1 MRSANSETIFGRDRD
16 PMTSRP
22 TLFSRFKPAVLA
34 LGTVLVLAACG
45 SSDDEI
51 VYIERPP
58 EQIYQAGLN
67 ALDEGEF
74 ELAADEFNE
83 VERQH
88 PYSQF
93 ATQAQL
99 MAAYSYY
106 QALDYDQAI
115 LAFERFIELH
125 PGNQDVAYAYYMR
138 SLCYYEQIV
147 DVERDQRQT
156 ELAAQTL
163 EEVIRRFPES
173 VYARDAQL
181 KFDLTQDQLAG
192 QEMSV
197 GRYYLRQRELPAA
210 INRFRRVVDNYQ
222 TTSHTPEALYR
233 LTEAYMSLGLSEE
246 AERTATVL
254 GANFPGSEW
263 YRNSY
268 TLLVEGNLPQEQGFF
283 GRTIG
288 SVF

>member
-1 MRSANSETIFGRDRD
+1 MTMRFNPLRKLRLALVVSA
-16 PMTSRP
+16 
-22 TLFSRFKPAVLA
+22 AVL
-34 LGTVLVLAACG
+34 LLAACG
-45 SSDDEI
+45 SSDEEI

-58 EQIYQAGLN
+58 DQIYQAGLN
-67 ALDEGEF
+67 ALEAEDY

-99 MAAYSYY
+99 MAAYAYY
-106 QALDYDQAI
+106 EALDYDQAI

-125 PGNQDVAYAYYMR
+125 PGNPDVAYAYYMR

-163 EEVIRRFPES
+163 EEVIRRFPET
-173 VYARDAQL
+173 VYARDARL
-181 KFDLTQDQLAG
+181 KYDLTQDQLAG
-192 QEMSV
+192 QQMSI
-197 GRYYLRQRELPAA
+197 GRYYLRRNELAAA
-210 INRFRRVVDNYQ
+210 INRFRRVVDDFQ

-233 LTEAYMSLGLSEE
+233 LTEAYMSLGLMEE
-246 AERTATVL
+246 AERSATVL

-268 TLLVEGNLPQEQGFF
+268 ALLVEGQMPQQPGFF
-283 GRTIG
+283 SRAVG

>member
-1 MRSANSETIFGRDRD
+1 MIN
-16 PMTSRP
+16 RP
-22 TLFSRFKPAVLA
+22 ALFSRFRLA
-34 LGTVLVLAACG
+34 ALTLGTALVLAACG
-45 SSDDEI
+45 SGDDEI

-58 EQIYQAGLN
+58 DQIYQAGLN
-67 ALDEGEF
+67 ALEEEEF
-74 ELAADEFNE
+74 ELASDEFNE

-125 PGNQDVAYAYYMR
+125 PGNPDVAYAYYMR

-163 EEVIRRFPES
+163 EEVIRRFPDS
-173 VYARDAQL
+173 VYARDARL

-233 LTEAYMSLGLSEE
+233 LTEAYMSLGLLEE
-246 AERTATVL
+246 AERSATVL

-268 TLLVEGNLPQEQGFF
+268 ALLVDGNLPQERGFF
-283 GRTIG
+283 GRTLG
-288 SVF
+288 SIF

>member
-1 MRSANSETIFGRDRD
+1 MTKRFETFRNLR
-16 PMTSRP
+16 
-22 TLFSRFKPAVLA
+22 LAVVA
-34 LGTVLVLAACG
+34 TAAVLVLAACG
-45 SSDDEI
+45 SSNDEI

-58 EQIYQAGLN
+58 DQIYQAGLN
-67 ALDEGEF
+67 ALEDGDY
-74 ELAADEFNE
+74 ELAAEEFNE

-93 ATQAQL
+93 ATEAQL
-99 MAAYSYY
+99 MAAYAYY
-106 QALDYDQAI
+106 ENLDYDQAI

-125 PGNQDVAYAYYMR
+125 PGNPDVAYAYYMR
-138 SLCYYEQIV
+138 ALCYYEQIV

-163 EEVIRRFPES
+163 EEVIRRFPDS
-173 VYARDAQL
+173 VYARDARL
-181 KFDLTQDQLAG
+181 KYDLTQDQLAG
-192 QEMSV
+192 QEMSI

-210 INRFRRVVDNYQ
+210 INRFRSVVDNYQ

-233 LTEAYMSLGLSEE
+233 LTEAYMALGLTEE
-246 AERTATVL
+246 AERSATVL

-268 TLLVEGNLPQEQGFF
+268 ALLVEGAVPQEPGFF
-283 GRTIG
+283 SRTLG

>member
-1 MRSANSETIFGRDRD
+1 MTMRFAITNSFKL
-16 PMTSRP
+16 
-22 TLFSRFKPAVLA
+22 TLAAAA
-34 LGTVLVLAACG
+34 LLVLAACG

-67 ALDEGEF
+67 ALDEEEF

-106 QALDYDQAI
+106 EALDYEQAI

-125 PGNQDVAYAYYMR
+125 PGHPDVAYAYYMR
-138 SLCYYEQIV
+138 ALCYYEQIV

-163 EEVIRRFPES
+163 EDVIRRFPDS
-173 VYARDAQL
+173 VYARDARL

-192 QEMSV
+192 QEMSI
-197 GRYYLRQRELPAA
+197 GRYYLRQGELPAA
-210 INRFRRVVDNYQ
+210 INRFRSVVDNYQ

-233 LTEAYMSLGLSEE
+233 LTEAYMTLGLMAE
-246 AERTATVL
+246 AERSATVL

-268 TLLVEGNLPQEQGFF
+268 ALLVDGNVPQQGGFLR
-283 GRTIG
+283 RTFG

>member
-1 MRSANSETIFGRDRD
+1 MI
-16 PMTSRP
+16 SRP
-22 TLFSRFKPAVLA
+22 ALFRQIRLA
-34 LGTVLVLAACG
+34 TFATATVLVLAACG

-51 VYIERPP
+51 IYIERPP
-58 EQIYQAGLN
+58 EQIYQSGLN
-67 ALDEGEF
+67 ALEADDY
-74 ELAADEFNE
+74 ELAAAEFNE

-106 QALDYDQAI
+106 QDLDYDQAI

-125 PGNQDVAYAYYMR
+125 PGNEDVAYAFYMR

-163 EEVIRRFPES
+163 QEVIRRFPDT
-173 VYARDAQL
+173 VYARDARL

-197 GRYYLRQRELPAA
+197 GRYYLRQNELSAA
-210 INRFRRVVDNYQ
+210 INRFRRVVDDYQ

-233 LTEAYMSLGLSEE
+233 LTEAYMSLGLLEE
-246 AERTATVL
+246 AERSATVL

-268 TLLVEGNLPQEQGFF
+268 ALLVDGAVPDQRGFF

>member
-1 MRSANSETIFGRDRD
+1 MTMRFAT
-16 PMTSRP
+16 TS
-22 TLFSRFKPAVLA
+22 SFKLILA
-34 LGTVLVLAACG
+34 AAALSVLAACG
-45 SSDDEI
+45 SSNDEI

-67 ALDEGEF
+67 ALDEEEY

-106 QALDYDQAI
+106 EALEYDQAI

-125 PGNQDVAYAYYMR
+125 PGHPDVAYAYYMR
-138 SLCYYEQIV
+138 ALCYYEQIV

-163 EEVIRRFPES
+163 EDLIRRFPDS
-173 VYARDAQL
+173 VYARDARL

-192 QEMSV
+192 QEMSI
-197 GRYYLRQRELPAA
+197 GRYYLRLGELPAA
-210 INRFRRVVDNYQ
+210 INRFRSVVDNYQ

-233 LTEAYMSLGLSEE
+233 LTEAYMTLGLLAE
-246 AERTATVL
+246 AERSATVL

-268 TLLVEGNLPQEQGFF
+268 ALLVDGNVPQREGFLR
-283 GRTIG
+283 RTFG